1 MLAEF
6 SAVGKLNRL
15 ELFEFSDVGK
25 LVIYKMIKLRT
36 IGELSFDIGKL
47 EEIHLV
53 ELSDKK
59 KVVCITRLFS
69 IDKFGFYTIELSLA
83 VNSHEFWNFFYH
95 FHEFWRPKVEW
106 DGPAPIWSGL

>member
-47 EEIHLV
+47 EEILLGEGQNKTAATDNV
-53 ELSDKK
+53 LWTLSFDPHPHS
-59 KVVCITRLFS
+59 ITS
-69 IDKFGFYTIELSLA
+69 TNI
-83 VNSHEFWNFFYH
+83 H
-95 FHEFWRPKVEW
+95 
-106 DGPAPIWSGL
+106 